1 MANCSTKKP
10 SDTIVSNGFQSGKR
24 WRFVSFSPSL
34 NVVDVSKVAS
44 LAGLGRAIEASGIVF
59 EENPRLYRHWWDEA
73 IRMVVL
79 REITGVG
86 RSWGNF
92 GRGKDQIMGG
102 VDMS

>member
-1 MANCSTKKP
+1 MC
-10 SDTIVSNGFQSGKR
+10 QR
-24 WRFVSFSPSL
+24 WLRWLDLEEQLRRV
-34 NVVDVSKVAS
+34 
-44 LAGLGRAIEASGIVF
+44 GLFLRRTQGCTF